1 MDVAMAVGA
10 DRAADGI
17 RVETFDAKLM
27 DAGRA
32 PLGKFQRRAGKVAG
46 ARSDRAY
53 VC

>member
-17 RVETFDAKLM
+17 RVETVDAKLM
-27 DAGRA
+27 DAGTA
-32 PLGKFQRRAGKVAG
+32 PLGKFQRRAGKVAS
-46 ARSDRAY
+46 ARSDRVY